1 MRLLEHAHLFR
12 QERGVDSVRITLYKK
27 AGGIFWEGGVDS
39 ERLAYRC

>member
-27 AGGIFWEGGVDS
+27 AGPGIYSGRE
-39 ERLAYRC
+39 E